1 VDEDFCRNV
10 YVARS
15 EWVHGAHVRL
25 FSAGSERAEHEG
37 SGIAEGPVDDDERRF
52 LAQVALVQDVLRA
65 AVRRCIDNPEFR
77 SIFDADRAIRARW
90 PVPSD

>member
-1 VDEDFCRNV
+1 M
-10 YVARS
+10 
-15 EWVHGAHVRL
+15 RL